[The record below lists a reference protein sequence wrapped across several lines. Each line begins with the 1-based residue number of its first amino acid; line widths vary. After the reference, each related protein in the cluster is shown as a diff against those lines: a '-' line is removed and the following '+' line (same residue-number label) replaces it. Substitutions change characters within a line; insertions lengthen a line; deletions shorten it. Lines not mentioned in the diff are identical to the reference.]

1 MAKYEFGAGRFKLGE
16 RVEILTTKHRGILI
30 GEMIHLSGCNTYR
43 VLLPAVKKEYDGGSK
58 IINIDHLLLRK
69 LEQNESVLQ
78 KDSELTE
85 DNSFMPKGI
94 DVNAEWLLKGLSDKK
109 EPMPEIDEAI
119 GVEDIAFK
127 PGAEVWN
134 KVYGFPMLL
143 QYIHRGIYTK
153 ELVYGLSYMADGK
166 EVGIDSHSYG
176 LLLMSQKIDV
186 FPNPKPKE
194 KVGPILSD
202 SRLDL
207 ISNNSANEYR
217 RFGLEE

>member
-1 MAKYEFGAGRFKLGE
+1 MTKYEFGAGGFKLGE

-43 VLLPAVKKEYDGGSK
+43 VLLPTVKKEYDGGFK

-85 DNSFMPKGI
+85 DNSFMPKGA

-143 QYIHRGIYTK
+143 QYIHREIYTK

-186 FPNPKPKE
+186 FPNSKPKE

-207 ISNNSANEYR
+207 VSNNYANEYH

>member
-1 MAKYEFGAGRFKLGE
+1 MANYTFGAGGFKLGE

-30 GEMIHLSGCNTYR
+30 GEMIHLSGCNTYK
-43 VLLPAVKKEYDGGSK
+43 VLLPTVKKEYDGGSK

-85 DNSFMPKGI
+85 DNSFMPKGT

-143 QYIHRGIYTK
+143 RYIYRDIYTK
-153 ELVYGLSYMADGK
+153 ELIYGLSYMADDK
-166 EVGIDSHSYG
+166 EIGVDSYSYG
-176 LLLMSQKIDV
+176 LLLMNQKIDV
-186 FPNPKPKE
+186 FPKPKPQK
-194 KVGPILSD
+194 KVGPLFSD

-207 ISNNSANEYR
+207 ISNNSINEYQ

>member
-1 MAKYEFGAGRFKLGE
+1 MANYEFGAGGFKLGE
-16 RVEILTTKHRGILI
+16 RVEILTKEYRGILI
-30 GEMIHLSGCNTYR
+30 GEIIHLSGCNTYR
-43 VLLPAVKKEYDGGSK
+43 VLLPTVKKEYDGGFK

-69 LEQNESVLQ
+69 LAENESVLK

-85 DNSFMPKGI
+85 DNSFMPKGT

-109 EPMPEIDEAI
+109 EPMPEIDEGI

-143 QYIHRGIYTK
+143 QYIHREIYTK
-153 ELVYGLSYMADGK
+153 ELIYGLSYMADGK
-166 EVGIDSHSYG
+166 EVVIDSHSYG

-186 FPNPKPKE
+186 FPAPNPNQKA
-194 KVGPILSD
+194 GPLFSD
-202 SRLDL
+202 SRLEPV
-207 ISNNSANEYR
+207 SKNSYEYQ

>member
-1 MAKYEFGAGRFKLGE
+1 MTKYEFGAGGFKLGE

-43 VLLPAVKKEYDGGSK
+43 VLLPTVKKEYDSGSK

-78 KDSELTE
+78 KDIELTE
-85 DNSFMPKGI
+85 DNSFMPKGT

-143 QYIHRGIYTK
+143 QYIHREIYTK

-207 ISNNSANEYR
+207 ISNNSANEYY

>member
-1 MAKYEFGAGRFKLGE
+1 MTKYEFGAGGFKLGE

-43 VLLPAVKKEYDGGSK
+43 VLLPTVKKEYDSGSR

>member
-1 MAKYEFGAGRFKLGE
+1 MANYEFGAGGFKLGE
-16 RVEILTTKHRGILI
+16 RVEILTKKHRGILI

-43 VLLPAVKKEYDGGSK
+43 VLLPTVKKEYDGGSK
-58 IINIDHLLLRK
+58 IINIDHLLLRRLK
-69 LEQNESVLQ
+69 QNESLLQ

-85 DNSFMPKGI
+85 DNSFMPKGT

-143 QYIHRGIYTK
+143 RYIYREIYTK
-153 ELVYGLSYMADGK
+153 ELIYGLSYMADDK
-166 EVGIDSHSYG
+166 EVCIDSHAYG
-176 LLLMSQKIDV
+176 LLLMNQKIDV
-186 FPNPKPKE
+186 FPKPNPPK
-194 KVGPILSD
+194 KVGALFSD

-207 ISNNSANEYR
+207 ISNNSINEYQ

>member
-1 MAKYEFGAGRFKLGE
+1 MTKYEFGAGGFKLGE

-43 VLLPAVKKEYDGGSK
+43 VLLPTVKKEYDGGSK

-78 KDSELTE
+78 KDGELTE
-85 DNSFMPKGI
+85 DNSFMPKGT

-207 ISNNSANEYR
+207 VSNNSANEYH